1 MSVKIRL
8 TRRGRKK
15 LALYDIVIA
24 DSRSPRDGKFIE
36 KIGSY
41 NPGTHPATV
50 VLDENKAFKWVMDG
64 AEPTDTVRH
73 LLSGRGIM
81 FKKHL
86 QIGVNKGAVK
96 QEVADKKFEDW
107 KVSKEASLVKKS
119 GDLVA
124 KKADVRKE
132 RLAAEA
138 KVNEARKEALVGKKS
153 AAAALVEE
161 TAKAAEKA
169 KADAKAE
176 AQAPKDEVA
185 APEASAEVEEK
196 KEE

>member
-15 LALYDIVIA
+15 LALYDIVVA

-50 VLDENKAFKWVMDG
+50 VLDDTKAFEWVMDG

-107 KVSKEASLVKKS
+107 KVAKEAALVKKS
-119 GDLVA
+119 GDLVT
-124 KKADVRKE
+124 KKADARKE

-138 KVNEARKEALVGKKS
+138 KVNDARKEALVSKKS
-153 AAAALVEE
+153 AAAALLEE
-161 TAKAAEKA
+161 TAKAAEQA
-169 KADAKAE
+169 KAAAKAE
-176 AQAPKDEVA
+176 AQTPKEEVA
-185 APEASAEVEEK
+185 ASTEATEEK

>member
-15 LALYDIVIA
+15 LALYDIVVA
-24 DSRSPRDGKFIE
+24 DSRAPRDGKFIE

-50 VLDENKAFKWVMDG
+50 VLDDTKAFEWVMDG

-96 QEVADKKFEDW
+96 QEAADKKFEEW
-107 KVSKEASLVKKS
+107 KAAKEASLVKKA
-119 GDLVA
+119 GDLVS
-124 KKADVRKE
+124 KKADARKE

-138 KVNEARKEALVGKKS
+138 KVNDARKEALVSKKS

-161 TAKAAEKA
+161 TAKAAA
-169 KADAKAE
+169 QAKAE
-176 AQAPKDEVA
+176 ANAPKAEAVAPEVA
-185 APEASAEVEEK
+185 ADAEEK

>member
-1 MSVKIRL
+1 MSVRIRL

-15 LALYDIVIA
+15 LALYDIIVA

-50 VLDENKAFKWVMDG
+50 VLDDTKAFEWVMDG

-107 KVSKEASLVKKS
+107 KVAKEAALVKKS
-119 GDLVA
+119 GDLVT
-124 KKADVRKE
+124 KKADARKE

-138 KVNEARKEALVGKKS
+138 KVNDARKEALVSKKS
-153 AAAALVEE
+153 AAAALLEE
-161 TAKAAEKA
+161 TAKAAEQA
-169 KADAKAE
+169 KAAAKAE
-176 AQAPKDEVA
+176 AQTPKEEVA
-185 APEASAEVEEK
+185 ASTEATEEK

>member
-1 MSVKIRL
+1 
-8 TRRGRKK
+8 
-15 LALYDIVIA
+15 
-24 DSRSPRDGKFIE
+24 
-36 KIGSY
+36 
-41 NPGTHPATV
+41 
-50 VLDENKAFKWVMDG
+50 MDG

-107 KVSKEASLVKKS
+107 KAAKEAALVKRA

-132 RLAAEA
+132 KLAAEA
-138 KVNEARKEALVGKKS
+138 KVNAARKEALISKKS

-161 TAKAAEKA
+161 AAKAA
-169 KADAKAE
+169 
-176 AQAPKDEVA
+176 AQAPKAEAVE
-185 APEASAEVEEK
+185 APAEEK